1 MRIREVFS
9 MSTPSQKKR
18 ALNVSLPVSLIEE
31 MRLLEPTINFSHVIQ
46 ETLEARAKKAR
57 EAAWLEENKEAIA
70 GLHAFHEQHGSFAD
84 DLRAYYGES
93 LVFDDTNTEDAT
105 HETV

>member
-1 MRIREVFS
+1 MRIKEVLS

-31 MRLLEPTINFSHVIQ
+31 MRRLDPTINFSHIIQ

-70 GLHAFHEQHGSFAD
+70 RLHAFVREHGSFAD
-84 DLRAYYGES
+84 DLREFLGEPA
-93 LVFDDTNTEDAT
+93 FIEEDERADAT
-105 HETV
+105 V

>member
-1 MRIREVFS
+1 

-31 MRLLEPTINFSHVIQ
+31 IRQLEPTINFSQVIQ
-46 ETLEARAKKAR
+46 ATLEARAKKAR

-84 DLRAYYGES
+84 DLRAYYGET
-93 LVFDDTNTEDAT
+93 LVFDDSEEQAY
-105 HETV
+105 ETV